1 MLARAREAKDKGRGE
16 MDPIKTGDGV
26 PFSKTY
32 RPLVCSPFLFSLC
45 VLSAS
50 GSGQVLSVLSV
61 LSVLFV
67 LFVLLVLCA
76 VCFACFMCFECKL
89 VLNRATP
96 L

>member
-1 MLARAREAKDKGRGE
+1 MSSSLFVLLLARAREAKDKGRGE

-61 LSVLFV
+61 LSVLCHAE
-67 LFVLLVLCA
+67 LMAL
-76 VCFACFMCFECKL
+76 
-89 VLNRATP
+89 T
-96 L
+96 